1 MMVRMAGDCMLSP
14 VASVQPAIVPLSQLP
29 GDALAVVAFGGA
41 APGALLSID
50 VPQLGAETVE
60 VWYSSSPVRRHE
72 RDGVTLSANGEVLA
86 GALACDDADPHRAAA
101 CVYDRLIGA
110 ARATGYPHLL
120 RVWNHVRDINRVE
133 HGLERY
139 RAFCAGR
146 HEAFA
151 KHGYSMRGDLPA
163 ASAVGMRGGGVTSYF
178 LASREPV
185 VSVENPRQVSAYDYP
200 PRYGPRSP
208 SFSRATRGAGLVFVS
223 GTSSVVGHETRHAG
237 DVAAQLEETLVNLD
251 SIVGAAGAREMLT
264 AKVYLRDAADYPL
277 IAARLHEAMPRTQT
291 MFLHADLCREDLLV
305 EIEAIAR

>member
-50 VPQLGAETVE
+50 VPQLGAETIE
-60 VWYSSSPVRRHE
+60 VWHSSSPVRRHE

-133 HGLERY
+133 H
-139 RAFCAGR
+139 
-146 HEAFA
+146 
-151 KHGYSMRGDLPA
+151 PA

-185 VSVENPRQVSAYDYP
+185 VNVENPRQVSAYDYP
-200 PRYGPRSP
+200 PRYGPRS
-208 SFSRATRGAGLVFVS
+208 
-223 GTSSVVGHETRHAG
+223 
-237 DVAAQLEETLVNLD
+237 
-251 SIVGAAGAREMLT
+251 
-264 AKVYLRDAADYPL
+264 
-277 IAARLHEAMPRTQT
+277 
-291 MFLHADLCREDLLV
+291 
-305 EIEAIAR
+305 